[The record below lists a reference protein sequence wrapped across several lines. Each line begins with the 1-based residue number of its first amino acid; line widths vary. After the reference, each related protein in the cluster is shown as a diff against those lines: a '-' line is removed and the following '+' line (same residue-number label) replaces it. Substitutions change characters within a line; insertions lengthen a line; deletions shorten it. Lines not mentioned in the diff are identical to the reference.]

1 MDRRNLIL
9 GAALAALSPG
19 SGLAAPGGTGM
30 QTFTSGG
37 VPITVE
43 WFEGASAASGGRLPA
58 VLLLHGADGLTFGDG
73 YRLGAQVLAGAG
85 YHVAFVHYLDR
96 TGERRVSY
104 STLRQKFPLWVA
116 TIGDALTWLAG
127 RPGVDPDRLG
137 IMGVSLGAALALE
150 AASYDGRVKAI
161 VDYFG
166 PVPEG
171 LAARKPRLP
180 PTLILHGAN
189 DPIVPVSNA
198 HALEKLLSESG
209 TRTRSRSIRGR
220 ATPHRDGA
228 ARCGEPHLGLPRPAS
243 RRTARGG
250 NRRSAGRFAAD
261 LIGSAPRG
269 GSVPGRAGRLGAST
283 SMRCPARSRLVA
295 R

>member
-1 MDRRNLIL
+1 MDRRELIA
-9 GAALAALSPG
+9 GALAVLAPSVATA
-19 SGLAAPGGTGM
+19 AAPSGTDM

-37 VPITVE
+37 ASISVE
-43 WFEGASAASGGRLPA
+43 WFEGAARSGGGKLPG
-58 VLLLHGADGLTFGDG
+58 VLLLHGADGLTFADG
-73 YRLGAQVLAGAG
+73 YRLGAQVLAAAG

-116 TIGDALTWLAG
+116 TVGDALTWLSG

-150 AASYDGRVKAI
+150 AASYDARVKAI

-198 HALEKLLSESG
+198 HALERLLSDAGVAHEIQVYPG
-209 TRTRSRSIRGR
+209 QGHALVGMAQLDAANRTSAFLDRHLAGRRS
-220 ATPHRDGA
+220 GA
-228 ARCGEPHLGLPRPAS
+228 AN
-243 RRTARGG
+243 AR
-250 NRRSAGRFAAD
+250 AA
-261 LIGSAPRG
+261 AP
-269 GSVPGRAGRLGAST
+269 PT
-283 SMRCPARSRLVA
+283 
-295 R
+295 